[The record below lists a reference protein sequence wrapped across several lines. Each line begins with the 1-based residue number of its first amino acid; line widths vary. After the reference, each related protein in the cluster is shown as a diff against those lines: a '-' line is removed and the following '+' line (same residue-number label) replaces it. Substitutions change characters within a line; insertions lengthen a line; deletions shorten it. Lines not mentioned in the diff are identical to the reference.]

1 MTVNELITTIN
12 LDTNEILDDEAEYI
26 PYINTAID
34 TLSMILAPMHDPEVT
49 ACRDVANN
57 DAIPTNFLQFMPVS
71 GYPIT
76 MKSGTF
82 QTYDERTVPDVYYA
96 VKKPHIASM
105 DDAVPFSEMYT
116 FALVQIV
123 SYLVKKKSLMIDF
136 ANADNA
142 FIQQLTEAIKGARA
156 R

>member
-1 MTVNELITTIN
+1 MTADELITTIE
-12 LDTNEILDDEAEYI
+12 LDTNEILDDRNDYI

-49 ACRDVANN
+49 QCKDITDNMAV
-57 DAIPTNFLQFMPVS
+57 PTNFLQFIPSS
-71 GYPIT
+71 GYPIEI
-76 MKSGTF
+76 KSGTF
-82 QTYDERTVPDVYYA
+82 KTYDGETVKDVYYA
-96 VKKPHIASM
+96 TKKSHVSSM
-105 DDAVPFSEMYT
+105 DDAVQFSELYT

-123 SYLVKKKSLMIDF
+123 SYLVKKKSFMIDF

-142 FIQQLTEAIKGARA
+142 FISQLTDVIKGARA